1 MAFVNALRPLRL
13 FLGELCGQKLL
24 FVRDENQK
32 TLIAKLAK
40 ERPQRTQRNSTQAQL
55 RDSRPETMKA
65 IRVQH
70 TGGPEVME
78 LAEVPVPQAKPTE
91 AVVKVAVAGVNSID
105 GYFRDGKFRTPLPF
119 IPGQEGVGVVTAVG
133 ANTKTVKV
141 GDRVAWSGTLG
152 SYAEFVA
159 AEEEHLVPVPAAI
172 TDERAAA
179 SMMQGLTAH
188 YLVNDA
194 HKLKAGETALV
205 HAAAGGV
212 GLLLV
217 QLAHAI
223 GARVIGT
230 ASSEEKAQ
238 LAREAGADEVVVFT
252 QQDFESEV
260 KRLTGGKGVEVVYDG
275 VGKATFEKNLNVM
288 RLRGMLVLYGMSSGP
303 VPPVDPA
310 KLSEKGS
317 LYMARTT
324 LAHFTATREE
334 LLART
339 SDLFRMIADG
349 KLKVKI
355 AKTYP
360 LAEAAQ
366 AHRDMES
373 RKIAGKLLL
382 VL

>member
-1 MAFVNALRPLRL
+1 MS
-13 FLGELCGQKLL
+13 
-24 FVRDENQK
+24 VR
-32 TLIAKLAK
+32 
-40 ERPQRTQRNSTQAQL
+40 SQANTIM
-55 RDSRPETMKA
+55 RA
-65 IRVQH
+65 IRVQL

-78 LAEVPVPQAKPTE
+78 SADVPVPQPKPAE
-91 AVVKVAVAGVNSID
+91 ALVKVSVAGVNAID
-105 GYFRDGKFRTPLPF
+105 GYFRDGRFRTPLPF
-119 IPGQEGVGVVTAVG
+119 IPGQEGAGVVTAVG
-133 ANTKTVKV
+133 AQAKTVKV
-141 GDRVAWSGTLG
+141 GDRVAWSGVLG
-152 SYAEFVA
+152 SYADFVVSP
-159 AEEEHLVPVPAAI
+159 EEHLVPVPETL
-172 TDERAAA
+172 TDQQAAA
-179 SMMQGLTAH
+179 AMVHGLTAH

-217 QLAHAI
+217 QMARAV

-230 ASSEEKAQ
+230 ASSEEKAR
-238 LAREAGADEVVVFT
+238 LAREAGADEVIVFT
-252 QQDFESEV
+252 KHDFEAEV
-260 KRLTGGKGVEVVYDG
+260 KRLTDGKGVEVVYDG

-303 VPPVDPA
+303 VLPVDPA

-324 LAHFTATREE
+324 LAHFTATRDE

-339 SDLFRMIADG
+339 RALFGMIAEG
-349 KLKVKI
+349 KLKLRI

-360 LAEAAQ
+360 LADAAQ
-366 AHRDMES
+366 SHRDMEA

-382 VL
+382 IP

>member
-1 MAFVNALRPLRL
+1 
-13 FLGELCGQKLL
+13 
-24 FVRDENQK
+24 
-32 TLIAKLAK
+32 
-40 ERPQRTQRNSTQAQL
+40 
-55 RDSRPETMKA
+55 MKA
-65 IRVQH
+65 IRVSQ

-78 LAEVPVPQAKPTE
+78 LVEVPTPQPKPNE
-91 AVVKVAVAGVNSID
+91 AVVKVTVAGVNSID
-105 GYFRDGKFRTPLPF
+105 AQFRDGRLRTPLPF
-119 IPGQEGVGVVTAVG
+119 IPGQEGAGVVASVG
-133 ANTKTVKV
+133 PQAKFLKA

-152 SYAEFVA
+152 SYAEYVSA
-159 AEEEHLVPVPAAI
+159 PEDHLVPIPASI
-172 TDERAAA
+172 SDEQAVGA
-179 SMMQGLTAH
+179 MMHGLTAH

-194 HKLKAGETALV
+194 HKLKAGETALI

-230 ASSEEKAQ
+230 VSSDEKAA

-252 QQDFESEV
+252 RNDFESDV
-260 KRLTGGKGVEVVYDG
+260 KRLTGGNGVDVVYDG
-275 VGKATFEKNLNVM
+275 VGKDTFEKNLNVM

-317 LYMARTT
+317 LYMARTS
-324 LAHFTATREE
+324 LAHFTATRDE

-339 SDLFRMIADG
+339 SALFGLIEEG
-349 KLKVKI
+349 KLKVQI

-360 LAEAAQ
+360 LFEAAQ
-366 AHRDMES
+366 AHRDLEG
-373 RKIAGKLLL
+373 RKVTGKLLL
-382 VL
+382 RP

>member
-1 MAFVNALRPLRL
+1 
-13 FLGELCGQKLL
+13 
-24 FVRDENQK
+24 
-32 TLIAKLAK
+32 
-40 ERPQRTQRNSTQAQL
+40 
-55 RDSRPETMKA
+55 MKA

-78 LAEVPVPQAKPTE
+78 VAEVPIPQPKLNG
-91 AVVKVAVAGVNSID
+91 AVVKVAAAGVNSID
-105 GYFRDGKFRTPLPF
+105 VQFRDGMMKMPLPF
-119 IPGQEGVGVVTAVG
+119 IPGQEGAGVVTAVG
-133 ANTKTVKV
+133 PQAKFVKV

-152 SYAEFVA
+152 SYAEYVA
-159 AEEEHLVPVPAAI
+159 ADAEHLVPIPAGV
-172 TDERAAA
+172 TDEQAAA
-179 SMMQGLTAH
+179 VMMQGLTAH

-194 HKLKAGETALV
+194 HKLKARETALV

-217 QLAHAI
+217 QMADSI

-230 ASSEEKAQ
+230 VSSDEKVR
-238 LAREAGADEVVVFT
+238 LAREAGADEVIVFT
-252 QQDFESEV
+252 RQDFESEV
-260 KRLTGGKGVEVVYDG
+260 KRLTDGKGVEVVYDG

-339 SDLFRMIADG
+339 SALFSMIAEG
-349 KLKVKI
+349 KLKVPI
-355 AKTYP
+355 AKSYP
-360 LAEAAQ
+360 LAEAVQ
-366 AHRDMES
+366 AHRDMEA
-373 RKIAGKLLL
+373 RKLTGKLLL
-382 VL
+382 KP

>member
-1 MAFVNALRPLRL
+1 
-13 FLGELCGQKLL
+13 
-24 FVRDENQK
+24 
-32 TLIAKLAK
+32 
-40 ERPQRTQRNSTQAQL
+40 
-55 RDSRPETMKA
+55 MKA

-78 LAEVPVPQAKPTE
+78 LVEVPVPQAKSGE
-91 AVVKVAVAGVNSID
+91 AVVEVSVAGLNSID
-105 GYFRDGKFRTPLPF
+105 GHFRDGSLRTPLPF
-119 IPGQEGVGVVTAVG
+119 IPGQEGSGVVSSAGSNVQ
-133 ANTKTVKV
+133 TVKV
-141 GDRVAWSGTLG
+141 GDRVAWSGALG
-152 SYAEFVA
+152 SYAEYVA
-159 AEEEHLVPVPAAI
+159 ASADSLVPVPRTV
-172 TDERAAA
+172 TDQQAAA
-179 SMMQGLTAH
+179 AMMHGLTAH

-217 QLAHAI
+217 QMARMI

-230 ASSEEKAQ
+230 ASSQEKAD
-238 LAREAGADEVVVFT
+238 LARSAGADEVIVFT
-252 QQDFESEV
+252 QQDFDPEV
-260 KRLTGGKGVEVVYDG
+260 KRLTGGKGVDVVYDG

-334 LLART
+334 LRAR
-339 SDLFRMIADG
+339 SGALFEMIANG
-349 KLKVKI
+349 KLKLRI
-355 AKTYP
+355 AKTYS

-366 AHRDMES
+366 AHRDMEA

-382 VL
+382 IP

>member
-1 MAFVNALRPLRL
+1 
-13 FLGELCGQKLL
+13 
-24 FVRDENQK
+24 
-32 TLIAKLAK
+32 
-40 ERPQRTQRNSTQAQL
+40 
-55 RDSRPETMKA
+55 MKA

-78 LAEVPVPQAKPTE
+78 LVEFPTPQPKPAE
-91 AVVKVAVAGVNSID
+91 AVVKVSVAGVNSID
-105 GYFRDGKFRTPLPF
+105 GHFRDGSLRMPLPF
-119 IPGQEGVGVVTAVG
+119 IPGQEGAGVVTALG
-133 ANTKTVKV
+133 SQAKAVKV
-141 GDRVAWSGTLG
+141 GDHVAWSGALG
-152 SYAEFVA
+152 SYAEYVA
-159 AEEEHLVPVPAAI
+159 ASADSLVPVPAQVS
-172 TDERAAA
+172 DQQAAA
-179 SMMQGLTAH
+179 AMMHGLTAH

-205 HAAAGGV
+205 HAAAGSV
-212 GLLLV
+212 GLLLL
-217 QLAHAI
+217 QMARTI

-230 ASSEEKAQ
+230 VSGEEKAT
-238 LAREAGADEVVVFT
+238 LARDAGAEEVIVFT
-252 QQDFESEV
+252 RQDFEAEV
-260 KRLTGGKGVEVVYDG
+260 KRMTGGKGVDVVYDG

-288 RLRGMLVLYGMSSGP
+288 RTRGMLVLYGMSSGP

-310 KLSEKGS
+310 RLSEKGS

-339 SDLFRMIADG
+339 HALFAMIAEG
-349 KLKVKI
+349 KLKLRI

-366 AHRDMES
+366 AHRDMEA

-382 VL
+382 IP

>member
-1 MAFVNALRPLRL
+1 
-13 FLGELCGQKLL
+13 
-24 FVRDENQK
+24 
-32 TLIAKLAK
+32 
-40 ERPQRTQRNSTQAQL
+40 
-55 RDSRPETMKA
+55 
-65 IRVQH
+65 
-70 TGGPEVME
+70 ME
-78 LAEVPVPQAKPTE
+78 LDEVPVPQAKFGE
-91 AVVKVAVAGVNSID
+91 AVVKVSVAGLNSID
-105 GYFRDGKFRTPLPF
+105 GHFRDGSLRTPLPF
-119 IPGQEGVGVVTAVG
+119 IPGQEGSGVVSSAGSNVQ
-133 ANTKTVKV
+133 TVKV
-141 GDRVAWSGTLG
+141 GDRVAWSGALG
-152 SYAEFVA
+152 SYAEYVA
-159 AEEEHLVPVPAAI
+159 ASADSLVPVPATV
-172 TDERAAA
+172 TDQQAAA
-179 SMMQGLTAH
+179 AMMHGLTAH

-217 QLAHAI
+217 QMARMI

-230 ASSEEKAQ
+230 ASSQEKAD
-238 LAREAGADEVVVFT
+238 LARSAGADEVIVFT
-252 QQDFESEV
+252 QQDFDPEV
-260 KRLTGGKGVEVVYDG
+260 KRLTGGKGVDVVYDG

-334 LLART
+334 LLAR
-339 SDLFRMIADG
+339 SGALFEMIANG
-349 KLKVKI
+349 KLKLRI
-355 AKTYP
+355 AKTYS

-366 AHRDMES
+366 AHRDMEA

-382 VL
+382 IP

>member
-1 MAFVNALRPLRL
+1 
-13 FLGELCGQKLL
+13 
-24 FVRDENQK
+24 
-32 TLIAKLAK
+32 
-40 ERPQRTQRNSTQAQL
+40 
-55 RDSRPETMKA
+55 MKA

-70 TGGPEVME
+70 TGGPDVME
-78 LAEVPVPQAKPTE
+78 LAEMPVPQPKPGE
-91 AVVKVAVAGVNSID
+91 ALVKVHVAGVNSID
-105 GYFRDGKFRTPLPF
+105 AQFRDGRLRTPLPL
-119 IPGQEGVGVVTAVG
+119 IPGQEGAGVVTAVG
-133 ANTKTVKV
+133 THSKLLKA

-152 SYAEFVA
+152 SYAEYVA
-159 AEEEHLVPVPAAI
+159 APEDHLVPVPDAV
-172 TDERAAA
+172 TDEQAAA
-179 SMMQGLTAH
+179 AMMQGLTAH

-217 QLAHAI
+217 QMVRAI

-230 ASSEEKAQ
+230 ASSEEKAG
-238 LAREAGADEVVVFT
+238 LAREGGADEVIVFT
-252 QQDFESEV
+252 RQDFEAEV
-260 KRLTGGKGVEVVYDG
+260 KRLTGGQGVDVVYDG

-288 RLRGMLVLYGMSSGP
+288 RPRGMLVLYGMSSGP

-310 KLSEKGS
+310 RLSEKGS

-324 LAHFTATREE
+324 LAHFTATRQE

-339 SDLFRMIADG
+339 RALFAMIAG
-349 KLKVKI
+349 GELKLRI

-360 LAEAAQ
+360 LAEAPQ
-366 AHRDMES
+366 AHRDMEA

-382 VL
+382 IP

>member
-1 MAFVNALRPLRL
+1 
-13 FLGELCGQKLL
+13 
-24 FVRDENQK
+24 
-32 TLIAKLAK
+32 
-40 ERPQRTQRNSTQAQL
+40 
-55 RDSRPETMKA
+55 MKA

-78 LAEVPVPQAKPTE
+78 LVELARPQPKPTE
-91 AVVKVAVAGVNSID
+91 AVVKISAAGVNSID
-105 GYFRDGKFRTPLPF
+105 GHFRDGSLRTPLPF
-119 IPGQEGVGVVTAVG
+119 IPGQEGAGVVTAVG
-133 ANTKTVKV
+133 AQAKAVKV

-152 SYAEFVA
+152 SYAEYVA
-159 AEEEHLVPVPAAI
+159 AAADSLVPVPDEV
-172 TDERAAA
+172 TDQQVAAA
-179 SMMQGLTAH
+179 MMHGLTAH

-217 QLAHAI
+217 QMAHMI

-230 ASSEEKAQ
+230 TSSEEKAK
-238 LAREAGADEVVVFT
+238 LAREAGADEVIVFT
-252 QQDFESEV
+252 QQDFEAEV
-260 KRLTGGKGVEVVYDG
+260 ERLTAGNGVDVVYDG

-288 RLRGMLVLYGMSSGP
+288 RPRGLLVLYGMSSGP
-303 VPPVDPA
+303 VPPVDPG

-339 SDLFRMIADG
+339 SALFAMIADG
-349 KLKVKI
+349 KLNLHI
-355 AKTYP
+355 AKTYA
-360 LAEAAQ
+360 LAEAPQ
-366 AHRDMES
+366 AHRDMEA

-382 VL
+382 IP

>member
-1 MAFVNALRPLRL
+1 
-13 FLGELCGQKLL
+13 
-24 FVRDENQK
+24 
-32 TLIAKLAK
+32 
-40 ERPQRTQRNSTQAQL
+40 
-55 RDSRPETMKA
+55 MKA
-65 IRVQH
+65 IRVH
-70 TGGPEVME
+70 HVGGPEVME
-78 LAEVPVPQAKPTE
+78 LVDVPAPQVKASD
-91 AVVKVAVAGVNSID
+91 AVVKVSVAGVNSID
-105 GYFRDGKFRTPLPF
+105 GQFRDGRLRTPLPF
-119 IPGQEGVGVVTAVG
+119 IPGQEGAGVVTAVG
-133 ANTKTVKV
+133 PQSKLVKV

-152 SYAEFVA
+152 SYAEYIA
-159 AEEEHLVPVPAAI
+159 TPEEHLVPVPSTIDDDQATAA
-172 TDERAAA
+172 
-179 SMMQGLTAH
+179 MVHGLTAH

-212 GLLLV
+212 GLVVV

-230 ASSEEKAQ
+230 VSGEEKAQ

-252 QQDFESEV
+252 KQDFESEV
-260 KRLTGGKGVEVVYDG
+260 KRLTNGKGVDVVYDG

-288 RLRGMLVLYGMSSGP
+288 RLRGMLVIYGMSSGA

-317 LYMARTT
+317 LYIARTT

-339 SDLFRMIADG
+339 SALFSLISDG
-349 KLKVKI
+349 KLHMRI
-355 AKTYP
+355 AKKYP

-366 AHRDMES
+366 AHRDLES
-373 RKIAGKLLL
+373 RQLAGKLLL
-382 VL
+382 VP

>member
-1 MAFVNALRPLRL
+1 
-13 FLGELCGQKLL
+13 
-24 FVRDENQK
+24 
-32 TLIAKLAK
+32 
-40 ERPQRTQRNSTQAQL
+40 
-55 RDSRPETMKA
+55 MKA

-78 LAEVPVPQAKPTE
+78 LVEVPVPQAKSGE
-91 AVVKVAVAGVNSID
+91 AVVKVSVAGLNSID
-105 GYFRDGKFRTPLPF
+105 GHFRDGSLRTPLPF
-119 IPGQEGVGVVTAVG
+119 IPGQEGSGVVSSAGSNVQ
-133 ANTKTVKV
+133 TVKV
-141 GDRVAWSGTLG
+141 GDRVAWSGALG
-152 SYAEFVA
+152 SYAEYVA
-159 AEEEHLVPVPAAI
+159 ASADSLVPVPRTV
-172 TDERAAA
+172 TDQQAAA
-179 SMMQGLTAH
+179 AMMHGLTAH

-194 HKLKAGETALV
+194 HKLKPGETALV

-217 QLAHAI
+217 QMARMI

-230 ASSEEKAQ
+230 ASSQEKAD
-238 LAREAGADEVVVFT
+238 LARSAGADEVIVFT
-252 QQDFESEV
+252 EQDFDAEV
-260 KRLTGGKGVEVVYDG
+260 KRLTGGKGVDVVYDG

-334 LLART
+334 LRAR
-339 SDLFRMIADG
+339 SGALFEMIANG
-349 KLKVKI
+349 KLKLRI
-355 AKTYP
+355 AKTYS

-366 AHRDMES
+366 AHRDMEA

-382 VL
+382 IP

>member
-1 MAFVNALRPLRL
+1 
-13 FLGELCGQKLL
+13 
-24 FVRDENQK
+24 
-32 TLIAKLAK
+32 
-40 ERPQRTQRNSTQAQL
+40 
-55 RDSRPETMKA
+55 MKA

-78 LAEVPVPQAKPTE
+78 LVEVPVPQAKFGE
-91 AVVKVAVAGVNSID
+91 AVVKVSVAGLNSID
-105 GYFRDGKFRTPLPF
+105 GHFRDGSLHTPLPF
-119 IPGQEGVGVVTAVG
+119 IPGQEGSGVVSSAGSNVQ
-133 ANTKTVKV
+133 TVKV
-141 GDRVAWSGTLG
+141 GDRVAWSGALG
-152 SYAEFVA
+152 SYAEYVA
-159 AEEEHLVPVPAAI
+159 ASADSLVPVPATV
-172 TDERAAA
+172 TDQQAAA
-179 SMMQGLTAH
+179 AMMHGLTAH

-217 QLAHAI
+217 QMARMI

-230 ASSEEKAQ
+230 ASSQEKAD
-238 LAREAGADEVVVFT
+238 LARSAGADEVIVFT
-252 QQDFESEV
+252 QQDFDAEV
-260 KRLTGGKGVEVVYDG
+260 KRLTGGKGVDVVYDG

-334 LLART
+334 LLAR
-339 SDLFRMIADG
+339 SGALFEMIANG
-349 KLKVKI
+349 KLKLRI
-355 AKTYP
+355 AKTYS

-366 AHRDMES
+366 AHRDMEA

-382 VL
+382 IP

>member
-1 MAFVNALRPLRL
+1 
-13 FLGELCGQKLL
+13 
-24 FVRDENQK
+24 
-32 TLIAKLAK
+32 
-40 ERPQRTQRNSTQAQL
+40 
-55 RDSRPETMKA
+55 MKA

-78 LAEVPVPQAKPTE
+78 LVEIPTPQPKPIE
-91 AVVKVAVAGVNSID
+91 ALVKVSVAGVNSID
-105 GYFRDGKFRTPLPF
+105 GQFRDGRLRTPLPF
-119 IPGQEGVGVVTAVG
+119 IPGQEGAGVVTAVG
-133 ANTKTVKV
+133 AQAKSVKV

-159 AEEEHLVPVPAAI
+159 VSEDNLVPVPASISDQQAVGV
-172 TDERAAA
+172 
-179 SMMQGLTAH
+179 MVHGLTAH
-188 YLVNDA
+188 YLANDA

-217 QLAHAI
+217 QMARAI
-223 GARVIGT
+223 GAHVIGT
-230 ASSEEKAQ
+230 VSSREKEK
-238 LAREAGADEVVVFT
+238 LAREAGADEVIVFT
-252 QQDFESEV
+252 EQDFESEV
-260 KRLTGGKGVEVVYDG
+260 NRLTGGKGVEVVYDG

-324 LAHFTATREE
+324 LAHFTATRDE

-339 SDLFRMIADG
+339 SALFGMIAEG
-349 KLKVKI
+349 KLKLRI

-366 AHRDMES
+366 AHRDMEA
-373 RKIAGKLLL
+373 RAVAGKLLL
-382 VL
+382 VV

>member
-1 MAFVNALRPLRL
+1 
-13 FLGELCGQKLL
+13 
-24 FVRDENQK
+24 
-32 TLIAKLAK
+32 
-40 ERPQRTQRNSTQAQL
+40 
-55 RDSRPETMKA
+55 MKA
-65 IRVQH
+65 IRVSK
-70 TGGPEVME
+70 TGGPDVLEFVEVGT
-78 LAEVPVPQAKPTE
+78 PQPKPAE
-91 AVVKVAVAGVNSID
+91 AVVRVHIAGVNSLD
-105 GYFRDGKFRTPLPF
+105 AQFRDGQLRTPLPF
-119 IPGQEGVGVVTAVG
+119 IPGQEGAGVVSSAG
-133 ANTKTVKV
+133 AAAKTLKA

-152 SYAEFVA
+152 SYAEYVA
-159 AEEEHLVPVPAAI
+159 VPEEHLVPIPAAI
-172 TDERAAA
+172 PDDAAA
-179 SMMQGLTAH
+179 AVMVHGLTAH
-188 YLVNDA
+188 YLANDA

-217 QLAHAI
+217 QMARAI

-230 ASSEEKAQ
+230 ASSEEKSA
-238 LAREAGADEVVVFT
+238 LAREAGVDEVIVFT
-252 QQDFESEV
+252 KQDFEEEV
-260 KRLTGGKGVEVVYDG
+260 KRLTGGKGVDVVYDG

-339 SDLFRMIADG
+339 SALFGMIAEA
-349 KLKVKI
+349 KLKVRI
-355 AKTYP
+355 AKKYP

-366 AHRDMES
+366 AHRDMEA
-373 RKIAGKLLL
+373 RKIAGKILLEL
-382 VL
+382 